1 MDREDLTAFLE
12 FVTKL
17 ESWILLIMTVGNFLV
32 AVIILLTLL
41 KMVWA
46 QLTV

>member
-1 MDREDLTAFLE
+1 MDGEYLTAFLE
-12 FVTKL
+12 SWKKL
-17 ESWILLIMTVGNFLV
+17 EFWIQLIMTVGNFLV

-41 KMVWA
+41 KVVWA

>member
-12 FVTKL
+12 FLKKL

-32 AVIILLTLL
+32 AAIILLTLL